1 MWKHLFLVVVLSAC
15 SFDKKK
21 VKYTYWDE
29 KSKTRIRTKMETTN
43 DIVDGFCYTY
53 YVNGQLL
60 SRTTYADNRLMKI
73 HEVYDTSGNRL
84 NYGYLKNGTGKVVMF
99 DDRTGTK
106 YMEGKYINGL
116 RQGWWKSYSTN
127 GFLVDSLFFKDGI
140 SDGHE
145 YYLYLLY

>member
-1 MWKHLFLVVVLSAC
+1 MWKYLFLVLVLSAC
-15 SFDKKK
+15 SFDKKE

-106 YMEGKYINGL
+106 HMEGKYINGL
-116 RQGWWKSYSTN
+116 RQGWWKSYSTK
-127 GFLVDSLFFKDGI
+127 GFLIDSLFFKDGI
-140 SDGHE
+140 SDDHE